1 LRPKHR
7 HVAGRGLPAAPVVA
21 KARKRVGA
29 RDDRRGADGEKRR
42 GGDDNTYAC
51 VRVRSVE
58 GAPTTERGDATTV
71 SVLFCFSAR
80 RASLSRDGSID
91 FAKFANPLLKRKWAS

>member
-1 LRPKHR
+1 LRPKHC

-21 KARKRVGA
+21 EARKRVGA
-29 RDDRRGADGEKRR
+29 RDDRRRADGEKRR

-71 SVLFCFSAR
+71 SVLFFGATSVFVAR
-80 RASLSRDGSID
+80 QID
-91 FAKFANPLLKRKWAS
+91 FAKFANPLLHVKRKWAS